1 MTTTEKLQ
9 KHIDELEE
17 RKVSLFFDMQNTAST
32 LNGRMYTYHIIIA
45 TLSVFVFFIG
55 YTAIDKN
62 MFFIKWSN
70 FIALLALF
78 IALLQYLSIL
88 DNISKTLYKNICD
101 IYKKYD
107 DEYYILKKFNA
118 GEIKETLIRQFYID
132 KTKDM
137 TRYECQITQPNWF
150 AWIGTSLLIVSIVLL
165 LLA

>member
-9 KHIDELEE
+9 KYLNELEE
-17 RKVSLFFDMQNTAST
+17 RKIALFFDMQNTTST
-32 LNGRMYTYHIIIA
+32 LNGRMYTYHIVVG
-45 TLSVFVFFIG
+45 LSALFVFFIG
-55 YTAIDKN
+55 YTSHGKDTMLIR
-62 MFFIKWSN
+62 WSN
-70 FIALLALF
+70 FVAVITLF

-88 DNISKTLYKNICD
+88 DNISKTLYKNICS

-118 GEIKETLIRQFYID
+118 GKIKEDLIRQFYIN

-150 AWIGTSLLIVSIVLL
+150 AWISTSLLIVAIILL